1 MTVTTNGASSPT
13 EPSVTTTA
21 STVDQGAETVATATP
36 GRKPKK
42 ARPAMSVGRGFV
54 FSAVA
59 SVAALSVW
67 FLFYAFILTPFE
79 EARSQTV
86 NYGTLRESLALQTAP
101 IGGVI
106 TPGTPIVLIDS
117 KPLGLNGV
125 VVVEGTASGD
135 LMNGPGHLRNT
146 VLPGQMG
153 TSVIM
158 GRASMFGGP
167 FGKLS
172 EAKVG
177 DSLSVTTGQG
187 VFTYTV
193 ESVRKAK
200 SPLPQPLDAGK
211 GRLTLITAIGEGKLG
226 AWKPTGL
233 MYVDAKLMGD
243 AQQYPPGKPYVVTAS
258 ELPLQGDPSAL
269 LPLALAL
276 PLLIGAV
283 LFALWA
289 RSRWGTWQAWLVGVP
304 LVLACVWAVSQAAVQ
319 LLPNLL

>member
-1 MTVTTNGASSPT
+1 MTITSNDAISATEPTVTAASSGDAAAAGA
-13 EPSVTTTA
+13 PS
-21 STVDQGAETVATATP
+21 TAT
-36 GRKPKK
+36 GRKPRK
-42 ARPAMSVGRGFV
+42 ARPAMSVGRGFLL
-54 FSAVA
+54 SAVA
-59 SVAALSVW
+59 SIAALSVW

-86 NYGTLRESLALQTAP
+86 NYGILRESLALQTAP
-101 IGGVI
+101 IGGAI
-106 TPGTPIVLIDS
+106 KPGTPIVLIDS
-117 KPLGLNGV
+117 KPLGLQGV

-187 VFTYTV
+187 VFTYSV

-200 SPLPQPLDAGK
+200 SPLPQPLEPGK

-233 MYVDAKLMGD
+233 LYVDAKLMGD
-243 AQQYPPGKPYVVTAS
+243 AQQYPPGKPYLVPAA

-283 LFALWA
+283 IFALWS

>member
-1 MTVTTNGASSPT
+1 
-13 EPSVTTTA
+13 
-21 STVDQGAETVATATP
+21 
-36 GRKPKK
+36 
-42 ARPAMSVGRGFV
+42 MSVGRGFLL
-54 FSAVA
+54 SAIA
-59 SVAALSVW
+59 AVAALSVW
-67 FLFYAFILTPFE
+67 FLFYAFVLTPFE
-79 EARSQTV
+79 EARAQTV

-101 IGGVI
+101 IGGQI
-106 TPGTPIVLIDS
+106 KPGTPIILLDS
-117 KPLGLNGV
+117 KPLGFSGT

-135 LMNGPGHLRNT
+135 LMNGPGHLRST

-158 GRASMFGGP
+158 GRAAMFGGP
-167 FGKLS
+167 FNKVP

-177 DSLSVTTGQG
+177 DTLSVTTGQG

-200 SPLPQPLDAGK
+200 SPLPQPLEAGK
-211 GRLTLITAIGEGKLG
+211 GRLTLITAIGEGRLG

-233 MYVDAKLMGD
+233 IYVDAKLSGD
-243 AQQYPPGKPYVVTAS
+243 AQQYPPGRPLLVPQA

-283 LFALWA
+283 IFGIWA
-289 RSRWGTWQAWLVGVP
+289 RTRWGVWQAWLVAVP
-304 LVLACVWAVSQAAVQ
+304 LVLACVWAVSQAEVQ